1 VRLSTDFPSR
11 VRCKHPFDATAHEIV
26 IVGNQDT
33 KRFHFALPRAGVG
46 VAISQDTAHSWLPTM
61 GRGQPSIRFVMN
73 NAVPFVFNDRAAG
86 CAVAPPHFMK
96 DIPGLAH
103 IEAEQPADEF
113 VYE

>member
-1 VRLSTDFPSR
+1 
-11 VRCKHPFDATAHEIV
+11 
-26 IVGNQDT
+26 
-33 KRFHFALPRAGVG
+33 
-46 VAISQDTAHSWLPTM
+46 M